1 MAAQDQRPFT
11 RNFQAKIIK
20 NSANP
25 KCWFCEKFEE
35 NVDHLVSR
43 CPIIA
48 PNEYLQRHD
57 MVGEYIIWKICQHYN
72 A

>member
-1 MAAQDQRPFT
+1 MAAQDQSIFT
-11 RNFQAKIIK
+11 GNFQAKIIK
-20 NSANP
+20 NSADP
-25 KCWFCEKFEE
+25 KCWFCEKFEKS
-35 NVDHLVSR
+35 VDHLVSG

-57 MVGEYIIWKICQHYN
+57 MVGEYILWKICQHYN